1 MVRVYSQPG
10 QLGTT
15 TLGGVYGGHNQYK
28 VTVSTGSTLSRVC
41 LVLTSDIAL
50 TLLSSL
56 HA

>member
-28 VTVSTGSTLSRVC
+28 VTLSPWHHSQFCV
-41 LVLTSDIAL
+41 
-50 TLLSSL
+50 
-56 HA
+56 

>member
-28 VTVSTGSTLSRVC
+28 VTVSTGSTLSRV
-41 LVLTSDIAL
+41 
-50 TLLSSL
+50 SSSNFQHCSHPPL
-56 HA
+56 

>member
-41 LVLTSDIAL
+41 PVLTSDIAL

>member
-28 VTVSTGSTLSRVC
+28 VTVSPGSTLSRV
-41 LVLTSDIAL
+41 
-50 TLLSSL
+50 SSSNFQHCSHPPL
-56 HA
+56 